1 MHKIK
6 TLIYS
11 PTLGHVEVNL
21 CLLVTVT
28 TLTVSLT
35 YMHNTTTSSVIGYK
49 PTISQNSS
57 ISAMGCPKNE
67 YWEINGTDYNIDQ

>member
-6 TLIYS
+6 PVIYS

-21 CLLVTVT
+21 CLLVSVM
-28 TLTVSLT
+28 TLTVSLI

-49 PTISQNSS
+49 PTILYLITKFFHIGYGMPQ
-57 ISAMGCPKNE
+57 K
-67 YWEINGTDYNIDQ
+67 